1 MKDGIKTLPP
11 LGGKLDGGFQLFA
24 ITLVVSVFLSSAL
37 VRAASSGGIPESK
50 VPPGAQG
57 FRGTVHGQ
65 VVSIDDT
72 GATFVLE
79 VEKIVRVLR
88 GNEAKNPKS
97 LDGLSV
103 RIYPR
108 VVQSE
113 AGALKLDDRQTQFVR
128 DLRVGTRLKVDLKSD
143 GLFRLRMIDIPEKN
157 PPRGA
162 GSRPPQSIPRQIMSG
177 APAFSIS
184 KLSKYL
190 SLQPD
195 QEKKMETIETEYRRE
210 SKRKES
216 AIRDGFL
223 AFVEIFDSEPIRLE
237 TVDAKFIEISG
248 LQADLRFDQI
258 RKLREAEKILDA
270 GQFNKYKKLVVDAF
284 IR

>member
-24 ITLVVSVFLSSAL
+24 ITLVTSVFLSSAL
-37 VRAASSGGIPESK
+37 VPAAGSGGVQESR

-79 VEKIVRVLR
+79 IEKIVRVLS
-88 GNEAKNPKS
+88 GNEAKNPK
-97 LDGLSV
+97 LLAGLSV

-108 VVQSE
+108 AVQSE
-113 AGALKLDDRQTQFVR
+113 AGALKPDDRQTQFVR
-128 DLRVGTRLKVDLKSD
+128 ELRVGTRLKIDLKSD
-143 GLFRLRMIDIPEKN
+143 GVFRLRMLDIPEKN

-162 GSRPPQSIPRQIMSG
+162 GSRLPQARPRQLLPGAPGFSIP
-177 APAFSIS
+177 

-190 SLQPD
+190 ALRPD
-195 QEKKMETIETEYRRE
+195 QEKKLETIETEYRRE
-210 SKRKES
+210 STRKES
-216 AIRDGFL
+216 AIRAGFL
-223 AFVEIFDSEPIRLE
+223 EFVEIFDSEPIHLE
-237 TVDAKFIEISG
+237 TVDAKFNEISG

-270 GQFNKYKKLVVDAF
+270 GQFNKYKKLVVEAF
-284 IR
+284 LR